1 MIMIMNRFILI
12 KIKICVLQMNFH
24 NNKKYIGGKLFRTIK
39 RKSIMF
45 AGLVLVLSLSISIL
59 AGCSA
64 NSTSGSTQTTKSTEA
79 AGSNLKF
86 ADNSL
91 VLTGSTTLLEVS
103 QKWAEEF
110 MKKNGGK
117 ITVNG
122 GGSGEGISALLNGTT
137 DLANSSRTIK
147 KEEQDKAASTGIEIK
162 EYEVLFDGICMVVS
176 KNIDV
181 KELTLNQLAD
191 IYMGNITNWKQLGGI
206 DADIVAAARDTN
218 SGTGEYFLQKVI
230 QKDQKEKGNDYSPK
244 CLRLQSSSDVVNQVA
259 QNDNTIGYVGV
270 GYLKD
275 AGSSVNVISIKVDDS
290 SAAVSPSI
298 ETISDKTYPIAR
310 GLYIYSNNTK
320 ITEIAK
326 AYIDFVLSQE
336 GQKIG
341 EDSGFV
347 KVKK

>member
-1 MIMIMNRFILI
+1 LI
-12 KIKICVLQMNFH
+12 RVVKIKSVLF
-24 NNKKYIGGKLFRTIK
+24 TI
-39 RKSIMF
+39 IIL
-45 AGLVLVLSLSISIL
+45 ALSLCVSVI
-59 AGCSA
+59 AGCSS
-64 NSTSGSTQTTKSTEA
+64 NSISNTAQDTKSAEA
-79 AGSNLKF
+79 TNSNLKF
-86 ADNSL
+86 GNQEL
-91 VLTGSTTLLEVS
+91 ILTGSTTLLEVS

-110 MKKNGGK
+110 MKINGGK

-122 GGSGEGISALLNGTT
+122 GGSGEGISALLNNTT
-137 DLANSSRTIK
+137 ELANSSRSIK
-147 KEEQDKAASTGIEIK
+147 KEEQDKAVSLGMDIK

-176 KNIDV
+176 KNISV

-230 QKDQKEKGNDYSPK
+230 QKDQKEKDNDYSPN
-244 CLRLQSSSDVVNQVA
+244 CLRLQSSSDVVNQVS
-259 QNDNTIGYVGV
+259 QNDNTIGYIGV

-275 AGSSVNVISIKVDDS
+275 AGSSVNVVSVKIDDNS
-290 SAAVSPSI
+290 PAISPSI
-298 ETISDKTYPIAR
+298 ETIADKSYPIAR
-310 GLYIYSNNTK
+310 GLYIYSNNAK

-347 KVKK
+347 KVQQ

>member
-1 MIMIMNRFILI
+1 MIRTGKRSLVSVAIVALLI
-12 KIKICVLQMNFH
+12 IALGMTVLTGCNP
-24 NNKKYIGGKLFRTIK
+24 T
-39 RKSIMF
+39 SS
-45 AGLVLVLSLSISIL
+45 AGIS
-59 AGCSA
+59 S
-64 NSTSGSTQTTKSTEA
+64 SSETTKASDKA
-79 AGSNLKF
+79 SSNLKF
-86 ADNSL
+86 GDQQL
-91 VLTGSTTLLEVS
+91 ILTGSTTLLEVS

-122 GGSGEGISALLNGTT
+122 GGSGEGVSALLNGTT
-137 DLANSSRTIK
+137 DLANSSRSIK

-176 KNIDV
+176 KNINV
-181 KELTLNQLAD
+181 KELTFKQLAD
-191 IYMGNITNWKQLGGI
+191 IYMGNITNWKQVGGI
-206 DADIVAAARDTN
+206 DANIVAAARDTN
-218 SGTGEYFLQKVI
+218 SGTGEYFLQAVI
-230 QKDQKEKGNDYSPK
+230 QKDNKENDYSPN

-259 QNDNTIGYVGV
+259 GNENTIGYIGV

-275 AGSSVNVISIKVDDS
+275 AGSTVNVVSIKVDDS

-298 ETISDKTYPIAR
+298 ETISDKSYPIAR
-310 GLYIYSNNTK
+310 GLFIYSNNAK
-320 ITEIAK
+320 MSEIAK

-347 KVKK
+347 KIVK

>member
-1 MIMIMNRFILI
+1 MIRTGERSLVSVAIVALLI
-12 KIKICVLQMNFH
+12 IALGMTVLTGCNP
-24 NNKKYIGGKLFRTIK
+24 T
-39 RKSIMF
+39 SS
-45 AGLVLVLSLSISIL
+45 AGIS
-59 AGCSA
+59 S
-64 NSTSGSTQTTKSTEA
+64 SSETTKASDKA
-79 AGSNLKF
+79 SSNLKF
-86 ADNSL
+86 GDQQL
-91 VLTGSTTLLEVS
+91 ILTGSTTLLEVS

-122 GGSGEGISALLNGTT
+122 GGSGEGVSALLNGTT
-137 DLANSSRTIK
+137 DLANSSRSIK

-176 KNIDV
+176 KNINV
-181 KELTLNQLAD
+181 KELTFKQLAD
-191 IYMGNITNWKQLGGI
+191 IYMGNITNWKQVGGI
-206 DADIVAAARDTN
+206 DANIVAAARDTN
-218 SGTGEYFLQKVI
+218 SGTGEYFLQAVI
-230 QKDQKEKGNDYSPK
+230 QKDNKENDYSPN

-259 QNDNTIGYVGV
+259 GNENTIGYIGV

-275 AGSSVNVISIKVDDS
+275 AGSTVNVVSIKVDDS

-298 ETISDKTYPIAR
+298 ETISDKSYPIAR
-310 GLYIYSNNTK
+310 GLFIYSNNAK
-320 ITEIAK
+320 MSEIAK

-347 KVKK
+347 KIVK

>member
-1 MIMIMNRFILI
+1 LI
-12 KIKICVLQMNFH
+12 RTGERSLVSVAIVALLIIALGMTVLTGCNP
-24 NNKKYIGGKLFRTIK
+24 T
-39 RKSIMF
+39 SS
-45 AGLVLVLSLSISIL
+45 AGIS
-59 AGCSA
+59 S
-64 NSTSGSTQTTKSTEA
+64 SSETTKASDKA
-79 AGSNLKF
+79 SSNLKF
-86 ADNSL
+86 GDQQL
-91 VLTGSTTLLEVS
+91 ILTGSTTLLEVS

-122 GGSGEGISALLNGTT
+122 GGSGEGVSALLNGTT
-137 DLANSSRTIK
+137 DLANSSRSIK

-176 KNIDV
+176 KNINV
-181 KELTLNQLAD
+181 KELTFKQLAD
-191 IYMGNITNWKQLGGI
+191 IYMGNITNWKQVGGI
-206 DADIVAAARDTN
+206 DANIVAAARDTN
-218 SGTGEYFLQKVI
+218 SGTGEYFLQAVI
-230 QKDQKEKGNDYSPK
+230 QKDNKENDYSPN

-259 QNDNTIGYVGV
+259 GNENTIGYIGV

-275 AGSSVNVISIKVDDS
+275 AGSTVNVVSIKVDDS

-298 ETISDKTYPIAR
+298 ETISDKSYPIAR
-310 GLYIYSNNTK
+310 GLFIYSNNAK
-320 ITEIAK
+320 MSEIAK

-347 KVKK
+347 KIVK

>member
-1 MIMIMNRFILI
+1 
-12 KIKICVLQMNFH
+12 MNFH
-24 NNKKYIGGKLFRTIK
+24 NNKKYPGGNLIKTAK

-45 AGLVLVLSLSISIL
+45 AVFVLVFSLSISIL
-59 AGCSA
+59 TGCST
-64 NSTSGSTQTTKSTEA
+64 NSNSGSAQTTKSGETQTSKSTDA
-79 AGSNLKF
+79 ANSNLKF
-86 ADNSL
+86 GKQSL
-91 VLTGSTTLLEVS
+91 ILTGSTTLLEVS

-110 MKKNGGK
+110 MKINGGK

-122 GGSGEGISALLNGTT
+122 GGSGEGVSSLLNGTT
-137 DLANSSRTIK
+137 DLANSSRSIK
-147 KEEQDKAASTGIEIK
+147 KEEQDKAVSSGMEIK

-176 KNIDV
+176 KNIDI

-206 DADIVAAARDTN
+206 DAGIVAAARDTN
-218 SGTGEYFLQKVI
+218 SGTGEYFLQMVI
-230 QKDQKEKGNDYSPK
+230 QKDQKEKSNDYSPN
-244 CLRLQSSSDVVNQVA
+244 CLRLQSSSDVINQVA

-275 AGSSVNVISIKVDDS
+275 AGSSVNVVAVKVDDS
-290 SAAVSPSI
+290 SAAISPSV
-298 ETISDKTYPIAR
+298 ETISDKSYPIAR
-310 GLYIYSNNTK
+310 GLFIYSNNTK
-320 ITEIAK
+320 LTEIAK

-347 KVKK
+347 KVK